1 MADVKWEREEGVLI
15 AVLSGRIDSNNAGE
29 LQSDLESGIDP
40 GERALVL
47 DFEQVSFISS
57 AGLRVCLVIA
67 RKFNEPGKEFGI
79 CTLSDP
85 ISDVVAISG
94 FDQIIAVYDSQ
105 TAAIN
110 ACK

>member
-1 MADVKWEREEGVLI
+1 MADVKWERKEGVLI
-15 AVLSGRIDSNNAGE
+15 ALLSGRIDSSNAGE

-47 DFEQVSFISS
+47 DFEHVSFISS

-85 ISDVVAISG
+85 ISDVIAISG
-94 FDQIIAVYDSQ
+94 FDQIIAVHDSQ
-105 TAAIN
+105 AAAIN

>member
-1 MADVKWEREEGVLI
+1 MADVKWERKDGVLI
-15 AVLSGRIDSNNAGE
+15 AVLSGRIDSGNAGE
-29 LQSDLESGIDP
+29 LQSELESGVDL

-47 DFEQVSFISS
+47 DFEHVSFLSS

-79 CTLSDP
+79 CTPSDP
-85 ISDVVAISG
+85 IRDVVAISG
-94 FDQIIAVYDSQ
+94 FDQIIAVHDSQ